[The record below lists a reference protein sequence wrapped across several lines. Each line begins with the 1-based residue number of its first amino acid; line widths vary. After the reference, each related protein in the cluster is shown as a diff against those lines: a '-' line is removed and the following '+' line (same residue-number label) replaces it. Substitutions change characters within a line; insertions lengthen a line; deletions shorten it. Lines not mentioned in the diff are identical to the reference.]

1 MVNPDNA
8 ELYKVTSLSVN
19 IEDDEPKEKS
29 VVSFSRNSYTSK
41 DGNATVTIKRKNAEY
56 SLCDFTLLSSSITA
70 VAGENYEEQI
80 KTVTFIPYETEKTIE
95 IPVSGEGEFKL
106 LMSDMTGC
114 ESGKYAETVVKIKN
128 NADDESD
135 ISLMGNENQT
145 NDITINGLKYNVKYT
160 MPSDNS
166 KDPAEGKI
174 YATGD
179 GTHNYDIP
187 PEVGT
192 YYFATETNRDGLF
205 YYDGYW
211 GDKPWG
217 CGHWDNKYEIDT
229 RERNMGSSHYGKL
242 EYYHTIMWDKG

>member
-145 NDITINGLKYNVKYT
+145 NDITIRVKYT
-160 MPSDNS
+160 QQ
-166 KDPAEGKI
+166 
-174 YATGD
+174 
-179 GTHNYDIP
+179 
-187 PEVGT
+187 V
-192 YYFATETNRDGLF
+192 TEL
-205 YYDGYW
+205 
-211 GDKPWG
+211 
-217 CGHWDNKYEIDT
+217 
-229 RERNMGSSHYGKL
+229 
-242 EYYHTIMWDKG
+242 TIMTFLPKSVHTTLQQKQTATVCFIMTDIGVISHGVAVIGTTNMK

>member
-135 ISLMGNENQT
+135 ISLMGN
-145 NDITINGLKYNVKYT
+145 
-160 MPSDNS
+160 
-166 KDPAEGKI
+166 
-174 YATGD
+174 
-179 GTHNYDIP
+179 
-187 PEVGT
+187 
-192 YYFATETNRDGLF
+192 
-205 YYDGYW
+205 
-211 GDKPWG
+211 
-217 CGHWDNKYEIDT
+217 
-229 RERNMGSSHYGKL
+229 
-242 EYYHTIMWDKG
+242 

>member
-1 MVNPDNA
+1 MAQQFADEVVPDAMAGIEYSSSTTVTFAPGENEKTVKFKILDDKKSEGTEGFSLLLVNPDNA
-8 ELYKVTSLSVN
+8 ELYEVTSLSVN

-128 NADDESD
+128 NADD
-135 ISLMGNENQT
+135 
-145 NDITINGLKYNVKYT
+145 
-160 MPSDNS
+160 
-166 KDPAEGKI
+166 
-174 YATGD
+174 
-179 GTHNYDIP
+179 
-187 PEVGT
+187 
-192 YYFATETNRDGLF
+192 
-205 YYDGYW
+205 
-211 GDKPWG
+211 
-217 CGHWDNKYEIDT
+217 
-229 RERNMGSSHYGKL
+229 
-242 EYYHTIMWDKG
+242 

>member
-1 MVNPDNA
+1 M
-8 ELYKVTSLSVN
+8 
-19 IEDDEPKEKS
+19 
-29 VVSFSRNSYTSK
+29 
-41 DGNATVTIKRKNAEY
+41 
-56 SLCDFTLLSSSITA
+56 LSSSITA

-192 YYFATETNRDGLF
+192 YYFATEVNRDGLF

-242 EYYHTIMWDKG
+242 EYYHTSMWDKGGVWTHSKTVPSVYYQYDSRYGINIKRLWRATCKI